1 MKKTEENCGLFKPGP
16 ARAEEA
22 RDDEKWEKSDQGGG
36 EATQPPVVL
45 EIDVSHAEI
54 DNNGSKRQK
63 YAVHLRL

>member
-1 MKKTEENCGLFKPGP
+1 MIWSSIRQNLGSLDETLAQCHLFKPGP

-45 EIDVSHAEI
+45 FNRRV
-54 DNNGSKRQK
+54 
-63 YAVHLRL
+63 